1 MVANKLEAYD
11 YNEPEVEQDFTK
23 EFKILKGKN
32 KAINKEQ
39 KLKVKSNNKL
49 SLIVTAL
56 SVFAMLFVLSYRYNI
71 ISEKNLELQRL
82 NIKETNINA
91 GLLETEVRVNQNIDM
106 NYVESYA
113 KQQLG
118 MQKPEKS
125 QMVYI
130 SAEYE
135 AKVEEMDNGNI
146 IKKTANNIKTF
157 INNILK

>member
-71 ISEKNLELQRL
+71 ISEKTTI
-82 NIKETNINA
+82 NI
-91 GLLETEVRVNQNIDM
+91 
-106 NYVESYA
+106 
-113 KQQLG
+113 
-118 MQKPEKS
+118 
-125 QMVYI
+125 
-130 SAEYE
+130 
-135 AKVEEMDNGNI
+135 
-146 IKKTANNIKTF
+146 
-157 INNILK
+157 